1 MRGLQRTTG
10 ALPRA
15 TPALLRTCA
24 TRHSRTI
31 NTLHAQQKT
40 SGDHQRANA
49 PATSATTPLDLSRNQ
64 GVYGAYWSSHF
75 TASSESHSLL
85 QQADDRARALYT
97 TQIYHG
103 QARPPSR
110 RGIHHHS
117 APAASSSQADGSSGV
132 ASTSSSNSSSSSSST
147 RGPATGAGTGGSIS
161 AQKFGSAVKGN
172 PTESEA
178 DVAAD
183 RAEDDPLPPQLHHTI
198 QLGAGGAAPRRTE
211 SEEDVVADRG
221 AVGEDPLARVKKEQ
235 RR

>member
-15 TPALLRTCA
+15 TPGLLRTCA

-31 NTLHAQQKT
+31 NTLQARQKT
-40 SGDHQRANA
+40 SGDQQRANA

-64 GVYGAYWSSHF
+64 GVYGANWSSHF

-85 QQADDRARALYT
+85 QQADDPARALYT

-117 APAASSSQADGSSGV
+117 APAASSSQADGSS
-132 ASTSSSNSSSSSSST
+132 SSSSSSIS
-147 RGPATGAGTGGSIS
+147 RPAAGAGTGTGVSAS

-183 RAEDDPLPPQLHHTI
+183 RAEDDPLPPELHHTI

-221 AVGEDPLARVKKEQ
+221 AVGEDPLARVKKDQ

>member
-15 TPALLRTCA
+15 TPGQLRICA

-31 NTLHAQQKT
+31 NTLQAQQKT
-40 SGDHQRANA
+40 SGDHQRAGA
-49 PATSATTPLDLSRNQ
+49 PATSASTPLDLSRNQ
-64 GVYGAYWSSHF
+64 GLHYGANRSSHF

-117 APAASSSQADGSSGV
+117 APAASSSQADGGSSGV
-132 ASTSSSNSSSSSSST
+132 I
-147 RGPATGAGTGGSIS
+147 RGPAAGAGTGAGTGVSTS

-198 QLGAGGAAPRRTE
+198 RLGAGGAAPRRTE

-221 AVGEDPLARVKKEQ
+221 AVGEDPLARVKKDQ